1 MTGVAAETVD
11 VVALPYSVVDPERGD
26 GPRTAPARRRR
37 SRPAPPRPAA
47 RQRRYRHAR
56 ARRVPAGPGALVL
69 MPVTVV
75 LGCLVVY
82 ARDPSLVLRPSF
94 WAEDGTV
101 WFHDAYTSGWLR
113 PLAQP
118 HAGYLQ
124 VFPRA
129 IADIGLHVPLGRVPL
144 LFATAALVVQVL
156 PAVLMV
162 SRRFASVAPDYR
174 VRLLLAA
181 IYLLVPNSSEV
192 DANLTNAQWH
202 LALLAVMVVLALPA
216 TGAWRVVDVVV
227 VAVSGLTGPF
237 SISLVIIVALLYA
250 VRRRPWTLVLGSIT
264 LVTAVLELVVLSGAR
279 RGQFGSLGM
288 SVDRLVELL
297 GGRLVANTVLGT
309 STTVARPFVAHL
321 LSYSVA
327 FLVLAAVVVAL
338 ALWRG
343 PLELKLFNL
352 YAGLVLAGSFASPLV
367 SVTGSQWKVL
377 IADSGARYWLLPSLA
392 VLVDVVWLAGQVRAM
407 WRWAA
412 AAAVL
417 LLVVVAVSGMR
428 EDFHYPVVA
437 APGWSTQVRQFE
449 ALRPG
454 TPYTFK
460 IRPPGWTVTVV
471 RK

>member
-1 MTGVAAETVD
+1 
-11 VVALPYSVVDPERGD
+11 
-26 GPRTAPARRRR
+26 
-37 SRPAPPRPAA
+37 
-47 RQRRYRHAR
+47 
-56 ARRVPAGPGALVL
+56 
-69 MPVTVV
+69 
-75 LGCLVVY
+75 
-82 ARDPSLVLRPSF
+82 
-94 WAEDGTV
+94 
-101 WFHDAYTSGWLR
+101 
-113 PLAQP
+113 
-118 HAGYLQ
+118 
-124 VFPRA
+124 
-129 IADIGLHVPLGRVPL
+129 
-144 LFATAALVVQVL
+144 
-156 PAVLMV
+156 
-162 SRRFASVAPDYR
+162 
-174 VRLLLAA
+174 
-181 IYLLVPNSSEV
+181 
-192 DANLTNAQWH
+192 
-202 LALLAVMVVLALPA
+202 
-216 TGAWRVVDVVV
+216 
-227 VAVSGLTGPF
+227 
-237 SISLVIIVALLYA
+237 
-250 VRRRPWTLVLGSIT
+250 
-264 LVTAVLELVVLSGAR
+264 
-279 RGQFGSLGM
+279 M